1 MRRDEIQVWDPLVRI
16 FHWGLVAAF
25 TLAWLTQEEAYDLHL
40 TAGYAV
46 LGLVAFRILWGFV
59 GTRHARFGDF
69 VRGPSRVTA
78 YLRDL
83 RRGSAER
90 FLGHNPAG
98 GIMILLLLAVML
110 IIALSGVALEG
121 AENRSGP
128 LGDTRLF
135 YYTDLIKELHEWSSN
150 LALVLVL
157 LHLAGVAH
165 AGWAHGENLVRAMV
179 TGRKSKD
186 PGRD

>member
-98 GIMILLLLAVML
+98 GIMILLLLAAML

-150 LALVLVL
+150 LALLLVL

-165 AGWAHGENLVRAMV
+165 AGWAHGENLVLAMV